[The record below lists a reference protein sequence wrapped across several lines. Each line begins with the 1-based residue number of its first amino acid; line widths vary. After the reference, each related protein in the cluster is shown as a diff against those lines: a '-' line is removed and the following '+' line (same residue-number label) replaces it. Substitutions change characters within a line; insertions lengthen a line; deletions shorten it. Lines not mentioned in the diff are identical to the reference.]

1 MNATLQVEELNAG
14 YGKVP
19 VLRDV
24 SFQVGEGEVVAIIGP
39 NGAGKTTLL
48 KTISGLIKPSS
59 GEIRFR
65 GQSIGGLAAHAVA
78 KAGISH
84 IPEGRRLFDNMTVL
98 ENLLMGAYAKR
109 DNLKEGVLD
118 EVFEIFPILK
128 EREKQKAKDLSGGQK
143 QMLALGRGLVSK
155 PTLLMLDEPSLG
167 LAPILVDATY
177 DCAGRHGNL
186 QTLTCAAGA
195 VAALAWPAVLR
206 AVMLLILEGDERVE
220 VRVDHQIDVPA
231 LAAVTAVGAAK
242 GDELF
247 PAKGDR
253 AVAPVAGFDID
264 SCLIVQHNPCGKFA

>member
-1 MNATLQVEELNAG
+1 MNVTLQVQNLHAG

-24 SFQVGEGEVVAIIGP
+24 SFEVGEREVVAIIGP

-65 GQSIGGLAAHAVA
+65 GQSIGGLASHDVA

-84 IPEGRRLFDNMTVL
+84 IPEGRRLFDNMTVM

-109 DNLKEGVLD
+109 DNLKEGILD
-118 EVFEIFPILK
+118 EVFEMFPILK

-143 QMLALGRGLVSK
+143 QMLAVGRGLVSK
-155 PTLLMLDEPSLG
+155 PVLLMLDEPSLG

-177 DCAGRHGNL
+177 DKL
-186 QTLTCAAGA
+186 QALKDRGLT
-195 VAALAWPAVLR
+195 V
-206 AVMLLILEGDERVE
+206 LLIEQNVNYALE
-220 VRVDHQIDVPA
+220 
-231 LAAVTAVGAAK
+231 LASRAYVLENGRIVMEGSSEELAK
-242 GDELF
+242 SEHIKKHYLGL
-247 PAKGDR
+247 
-253 AVAPVAGFDID
+253 
-264 SCLIVQHNPCGKFA
+264 

>member
-1 MNATLQVEELNAG
+1 VNVTLQVQNLHAG

-24 SFQVGEGEVVAIIGP
+24 SFEVGEREVVAIIGP

-65 GQSIGGLAAHAVA
+65 GQSIGGLASHDVA

-84 IPEGRRLFDNMTVL
+84 IPEGRRLFDNMTVM

-109 DNLKEGVLD
+109 DNLKEGILD
-118 EVFEIFPILK
+118 EVFEMFPILK

-143 QMLALGRGLVSK
+143 QMLAVGRGLVSK
-155 PTLLMLDEPSLG
+155 PVLLMLDEPSLG

-177 DCAGRHGNL
+177 DKL
-186 QTLTCAAGA
+186 QALKDRGLT
-195 VAALAWPAVLR
+195 V
-206 AVMLLILEGDERVE
+206 LLIEQNVNYALE
-220 VRVDHQIDVPA
+220 
-231 LAAVTAVGAAK
+231 LASRAYVLENGRIVMEGSSEELAK
-242 GDELF
+242 SEHIKKHYLGL
-247 PAKGDR
+247 
-253 AVAPVAGFDID
+253 
-264 SCLIVQHNPCGKFA
+264 